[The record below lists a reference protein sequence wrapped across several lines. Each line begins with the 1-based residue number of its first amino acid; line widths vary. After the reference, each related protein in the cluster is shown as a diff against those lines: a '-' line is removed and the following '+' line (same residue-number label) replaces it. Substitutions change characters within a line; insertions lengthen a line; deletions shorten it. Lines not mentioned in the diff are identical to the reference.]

1 LLHRG
6 LPESFHLAVCH
17 GQNALFHVVNSVLIG
32 FRVLQVKPEEEDAKE
47 TTSHPTCCL
56 GKLHLN
62 KHLIVTVGHLAME
75 KQDCLLKHMTC
86 RQSQQSSSFRYREKM
101 FIFIL
106 WSTSPLALPPPF
118 YTPAFRHSP
127 QHGYKSGLLLF

>member
-1 LLHRG
+1 
-6 LPESFHLAVCH
+6 
-17 GQNALFHVVNSVLIG
+17 
-32 FRVLQVKPEEEDAKE
+32 VLQVKPEEEDAKE

-106 WSTSPLALPPPF
+106 WSTSPLALPPLFIPL
-118 YTPAFRHSP
+118 PSGIAHSMDTNQGSCCFNDQEKKELQGP
-127 QHGYKSGLLLF
+127 CNSLQH